1 MMNSTV
7 MSKSALTAALS
18 ESCEVNRGVI
28 STALSTLASIATTEA
43 KKKTD
48 KFVIS
53 GVAMIKNGQKKAT
66 NAGQREI
73 LGKVVMVKAKPA
85 KTLLMALRLSFLP
98 IFVNLFRI
106 VSHRAFGDKLLR
118 TAYSFPV
125 FYPHAFSNKLLRHAL
140 RALHQGGPPHR
151 GVPPPSEIERPLADQ
166 QTPSSFALLLVILH
180 SPATPTSRAFKSSL
194 VMTMGGLK
202 LNLTTA
208 PLALLKNEEKYYR
221 RLAPRPPAEVPKQ
234 WTWDPHVGAGASAVW
249 GGVVRAPL
257 NADEGTE
264 TI

>member
-1 MMNSTV
+1 
-7 MSKSALTAALS
+7 
-18 ESCEVNRGVI
+18 
-28 STALSTLASIATTEA
+28 
-43 KKKTD
+43 
-48 KFVIS
+48 
-53 GVAMIKNGQKKAT
+53 MIKNGQKKAT

-125 FYPHAFSNKLLRHAL
+125 FYPHAFSNELLRHAL

-166 QTPSSFALLLVILH
+166 KTPIEGGRRRRRRPYPRGRGGGGEEEERAGQRDGVDLISPGVTFNLVMMD
-180 SPATPTSRAFKSSL
+180 SSL
-194 VMTMGGLK
+194 
-202 LNLTTA
+202 
-208 PLALLKNEEKYYR
+208 
-221 RLAPRPPAEVPKQ
+221 
-234 WTWDPHVGAGASAVW
+234 
-249 GGVVRAPL
+249 
-257 NADEGTE
+257 
-264 TI
+264 